1 MSHNI
6 LTGLWK
12 KKKWNHKNLFKF
24 IHEMTPAQLSFC
36 REVVNQNLGNP
47 PSKYW
52 GHEKIN
58 IKLKQ
63 NKKALEYFLEATSHP
78 KHIMSA
84 KLSEHK
90 EAAGYMNAIGEVI
103 VDGAKYFGRG
113 AMQAGR
119 YLAAHASQ
127 IASGVGT
134 ALQLGA
140 TGVQLAA
147 SVGLL
152 DPESDATL
160 IGLANAT
167 NQIASTYHAEK
178 EEQAEKAK
186 AAEKTT
192 EKKGESLLR
201 GTEAVQKMA
210 VGLHKMNLTPPPRPK
225 WVKNEVGNYVFGYGK
240 SGTETKQQALEK
252 QRKPGASFVWPLDPK
267 FSPKPI
273 PDNVRIQSR
282 LMFERKHPA
291 ERLKRLRRERKII

>member
-12 KKKWNHKNLFKF
+12 QKKWNPKNLFKF

-63 NKKALEYFLEATSHP
+63 NKKALQAFLEITSHP

-84 KLSEHK
+84 KFSEHK

-103 VDGAKYFGRG
+103 VDGAKAFGRG
-113 AMQAGR
+113 AVRAGK
-119 YLAAHASQ
+119 YLASHAGT
-127 IASGVGT
+127 IAKGVGT

-152 DPESDATL
+152 DPDSDATL
-160 IGLANAT
+160 IALANAT
-167 NQIASTYHAEK
+167 NQVGSMYHQEK
-178 EEQAEKAK
+178 AEQAAK
-186 AAEKTT
+186 TKEAEKTT
-192 EKKGESLLR
+192 EKKGESF
-201 GTEAVQKMA
+201 
-210 VGLHKMNLTPPPRPK
+210 H
-225 WVKNEVGNYVFGYGK
+225 
-240 SGTETKQQALEK
+240 
-252 QRKPGASFVWPLDPK
+252 WPLDPDFK
-267 FSPKPI
+267 VEPFPE
-273 PDNVRIQSR
+273 NVRMQSR
-282 LMFERKHPA
+282 LMFERKQAKIH
-291 ERLKRLRRERKII
+291 RKQRQQLRAVRSVI

>member
-12 KKKWNHKNLFKF
+12 QKKWNPKNLFKF

-63 NKKALEYFLEATSHP
+63 NKKALQYFLEATSHP

-90 EAAGYMNAIGEVI
+90 EAAGYASAIGEAV
-103 VDGAKYFGRG
+103 VTGAKAFGRT
-113 AMQAGR
+113 AVKAGK
-119 YLAAHASQ
+119 YLAAHAGT
-127 IASGVGT
+127 IVKGVGT

-160 IGLANAT
+160 IGLSNMT

-178 EEQAEKAK
+178 AEQAEAKK
-186 AAEKTT
+186 AAEKGTD
-192 EKKGESLLR
+192 KKGESLR
-201 GTEAVQKMA
+201 RAHEAAQKMA
-210 VGLHKMNLTPPPRPK
+210 VGLHKMNLTPAPRPK
-225 WVKNEVGNYVFGYGK
+225 WVKNEVGNYVFGYGP
-240 SGTETKQQALEK
+240 SGTETKQEALEK
-252 QRKPGASFVWPLDPK
+252 QRKTGGSFEWP
-267 FSPKPI
+267 FHEPKPI

-291 ERLKRLRRERKII
+291 ERLQRLRRERRKRLL